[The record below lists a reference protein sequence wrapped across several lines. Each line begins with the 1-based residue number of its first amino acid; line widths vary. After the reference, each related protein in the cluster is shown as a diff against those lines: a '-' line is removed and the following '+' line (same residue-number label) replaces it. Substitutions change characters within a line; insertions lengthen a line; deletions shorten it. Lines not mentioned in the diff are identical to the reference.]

1 MYLKVFNFVTSNIYK
16 INTFCIWVLL
26 INHKFQ
32 FHHKSY
38 WSCYIFTDLVYLVR
52 KVMHEIVQFLSLS
65 TQFLHLWISDVQNM
79 THNDEM
85 GTFWNLYLWLFILSI
100 WELGA
105 REIGTFWNLYL
116 GFLFW
121 VSESSEQAHA
131 NLVFHHP
138 HVLRLLFQIQLL
150 IFLSQFE
157 KIALLLIFSS
167 LGHQQLEHHLW
178 SLGFEDNARH
188 PKYEPG
194 LRQFNLLTHDY
205 DQLTKKRVQK
215 CDGRADL
222 HSCNALWAKQWK

>member
-1 MYLKVFNFVTSNIYK
+1 MWRVIYIK
-16 INTFCIWVLL
+16 FCIWVLL

-116 GFLFW
+116 GFFILSIW
-121 VSESSEQAHA
+121 ELWASLCESG
-131 NLVFHHP
+131 
-138 HVLRLLFQIQLL
+138 
-150 IFLSQFE
+150 
-157 KIALLLIFSS
+157 FSS
-167 LGHQQLEHHLW
+167 SSCSSSSFYRTQVNLGSDLW
-178 SLGFEDNARH
+178 VRMSVRN
-188 PKYEPG
+188 K
-194 LRQFNLLTHDY
+194 LRDVCKT
-205 DQLTKKRVQK
+205 
-215 CDGRADL
+215 
-222 HSCNALWAKQWK
+222 